1 MAVEPKLKD
10 GFGLLV
16 FTSDPF
22 DLLARIYG
30 EGLTVMVVPIESKE
44 ARSLASSAKESG
56 IPVVVQIPKE
66 HPCREI
72 QSLADAEELPKG
84 LQGYRIFIVAVSQSC
99 RLYALAALG
108 P

>member
-1 MAVEPKLKD
+1 VAVEPKLKD